1 MRYLFVV
8 LMLCAIGCEDS
19 GVDRE
24 TRPRRERRRRQD
36 DIVKPVDDDK
46 PVTTDSEVTQ
56 AQRIQI
62 HARALAAREIAKSID
77 SGEIKTVWQARDKF
91 LEADRKARLTFSDVL
106 KIRLEKDLPI
116 GEDSVL
122 PSNASDMFEKLAN
135 EFDAAVSK

>member
-1 MRYLFVV
+1 M
-8 LMLCAIGCEDS
+8 
-19 GVDRE
+19 
-24 TRPRRERRRRQD
+24 
-36 DIVKPVDDDK
+36 
-46 PVTTDSEVTQ
+46 
-56 AQRIQI
+56 
-62 HARALAAREIAKSID
+62 
-77 SGEIKTVWQARDKF
+77 WQARDKF